1 MSNLTHKRTDNKK
14 MHSERVSRVNP
25 RLLLTQISPS
35 KGESDLEK
43 SRKMTKL
50 TLAKIGAR
58 VNSHKE
64 AKPEKRFA
72 SPEGPTDEM

>member
-1 MSNLTHKRTDNKK
+1 M
-14 MHSERVSRVNP
+14 NP
-25 RLLLTQISPS
+25 RLLLAQISPT
-35 KGESDLEK
+35 KEESALEK
-43 SRKMTKL
+43 SRKMTRS